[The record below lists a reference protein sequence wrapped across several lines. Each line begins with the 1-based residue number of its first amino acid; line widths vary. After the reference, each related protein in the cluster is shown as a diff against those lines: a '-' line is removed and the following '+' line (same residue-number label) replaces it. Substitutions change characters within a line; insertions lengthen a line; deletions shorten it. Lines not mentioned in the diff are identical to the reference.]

1 MFDKYA
7 PQDLFNLQGESVLIT
22 GAAGQLGSTLVGA
35 LQKSGAKVAAVDKS
49 LSELEGKAAAGN
61 WDMDAVLLLAADI
74 SNKAQVKLAFEA
86 AEKRF
91 GGINHL
97 INNAG
102 ISVFEPF
109 LDRTEESFEAVMNVN
124 LKGTFFCIQE
134 YLKTRQKSPLAGPKT
149 RNVIVNIGSHYGLI
163 SPDPRIY
170 TDCDRK
176 NSEVY
181 GATKAGIIQMT
192 KYFAVHAAEYGVR
205 VNAVSPGGIRNPD
218 NPQGADFQK
227 NYAFRCPLGRMAETW
242 EMIGPVI
249 FLLSPSANYIT
260 GHNIVVDGGMT
271 SW

>member
-1 MFDKYA
+1 MLDKFT
-7 PQDLFNLQGESVLIT
+7 PQDLFNLEGESVLIT
-22 GAAGQLGSTLVGA
+22 GAAGQLGSAIVGA
-35 LQKSGAKVAAVDKS
+35 LLKSGAKVAAVDRS
-49 LSELEGKAAAGN
+49 QRELEEKACAMN
-61 WDMDAVLLLAADI
+61 WGSKSVLLLAADVSKKEQI
-74 SNKAQVKLAFEA
+74 KLAFDATKKE
-86 AEKRF
+86 F
-91 GGINHL
+91 GCIHHL

-102 ISVFEPF
+102 VSVFEPF
-109 LDRTEESFEAVMNVN
+109 LERTEESFDWVMNVN

-134 YLKTRQKSPLAGPKT
+134 YLKLKQKNLES
-149 RNVIVNIGSHYGLI
+149 RSVIINIASHYGLI

-176 NSEVY
+176 NSEIY

-205 VNAVSPGGIRNPD
+205 VNAVSPGGVRNPE
-218 NPQGADFQK
+218 NPQGEDFQK

-249 FLLSPSANYIT
+249 FLLSPAANYIT

-271 SW
+271 CW